1 MRKHVLGLVV
11 AQNDLVHGIAAVL
24 ERNIVAVNV
33 RRKEDFGVPGETLT
47 RREVRDQSR
56 RALRVADVNDSAF
69 LLGQRRAQKTWAAVV
84 QGLILPG

>member
-33 RRKEDFGVPGETLT
+33 RWKEDFYRMLVANRSMTWLQHTGVPGETLT
-47 RREVRDQSR
+47 RREVRDLDTLVSE
-56 RALRVADVNDSAF
+56 
-69 LLGQRRAQKTWAAVV
+69 T
-84 QGLILPG
+84 

>member
-47 RREVRDQSR
+47 RREV
-56 RALRVADVNDSAF
+56 
-69 LLGQRRAQKTWAAVV
+69 
-84 QGLILPG
+84 